1 MDPHATL
8 STVPLFW
15 RPGSPGTLGS
25 QLCGAESRGQKC
37 KKRVSCKPQ
46 LANCN
51 LQAAS
56 DGGCSRR
63 RVHAAKQLGEVD
75 LSPALL
81 FPKPHMRGA
90 RCEAPQHTCGVESPL
105 LGSFPLQAAGCWREP
120 LKEPKHFEIVGHP
133 SHN

>member
-81 FPKPHMRGA
+81 FPKPICEVRGTTA
-90 RCEAPQHTCGVESPL
+90 YVWSGVTVVRF
-105 LGSFPLQAAGCWREP
+105 FPLAGGGLLAGAAQRT
-120 LKEPKHFEIVGHP
+120 
-133 SHN
+133 